1 MWSANK
7 LEHFLKIEIQITES
21 STVERQW
28 KIKSKVLR
36 AHEDKWLE
44 FFVTCFLSSGDF
56 NLPSKLQAINHWWTE
71 SHVADRFFSV
81 FFVWRETDRAALE
94 QHKSIWDEH
103 EREPQASITDSR
115 LFPFLYT
122 SWLDY
127 FESLFHAF
135 KFDSNLADHVAC
147 PTANAPLSVRVQI
160 IQFIKWFSWCK
171 KCVSRCE
178 SWHFH

>member
-1 MWSANK
+1 MWSADK
-7 LEHFLKIEIQITES
+7 LEHFLKIEIQITEL

-28 KIKSKVLR
+28 GIKSKVLR
-36 AHEDKWLE
+36 AQEDKWLE

-56 NLPSKLQAINHWWTE
+56 NLPSKLQAINHRGPKVM
-71 SHVADRFFSV
+71 SQIAFFSV

-122 SWLDY
+122 SWLDFVRVTFSCFQIR
-127 FESLFHAF
+127 FESRGSCCMPNRKRPPLKSPCANY
-135 KFDSNLADHVAC
+135 SIYQVIQADAK
-147 PTANAPLSVRVQI
+147 SV
-160 IQFIKWFSWCK
+160 
-171 KCVSRCE
+171 
-178 SWHFH
+178 